1 MVTVTAASKR
11 LAGTAQLARCRRRSP
26 PLALN
31 VIALARPESRP
42 EGSPMWRR
50 EFITLVGGAAGWPL
64 AARAQTT
71 TKVQRVGIL
80 DGGAAGGYADQHY
93 WSAFREQMRALG
105 YIDGKNVVFDVRRAD
120 GDLARLPGLMA
131 GLVNLPVSVIVAL
144 STPLAQAARSV
155 TTQVPIVVVAMA
167 DPVGI
172 GLAASLARPGGNVT
186 GLSTLSAE
194 LSAKRLELLR
204 EIVPTLSRAA
214 IIWADQNPA
223 FALTVRQTEIA
234 ARSLGVSL
242 HVVGVRAA
250 GGFEK
255 AVAAVV
261 AERVQGLIVAVP
273 VGGSFSG
280 TDLAEITA
288 ILARQQLPTAYAE
301 KEYVRAGGLV
311 SYGPEYIDLF
321 RRAAT
326 YTDKVLKGV
335 RPADLPVEQPTK
347 FELVVNLKTAKALGL
362 EVPPTLLAR
371 ADEVIG

>member
-1 MVTVTAASKR
+1 MR
-11 LAGTAQLARCRRRSP
+11 
-26 PLALN
+26 
-31 VIALARPESRP
+31 
-42 EGSPMWRR
+42 RR

-155 TTQVPIVVVAMA
+155 TAQVPIVVVAMA

-326 YTDKVLKGV
+326 YTDKVLKGA

-362 EVPPTLLAR
+362 EVPLTLIAR
-371 ADEVIG
+371 ADEVIE